1 MNLLCW
7 EGATG
12 EDRTRI
18 RLRYLG
24 LEVKAEEKRDTSTTI
39 IINVSLCP
47 DACSAARYAAEL

>member
-18 RLRYLG
+18 RLGYLG
-24 LEVKAEEKRDTSTTI
+24 LEVKAEEKEDTSTTI
-39 IINVSLCP
+39 IITVSLCP
-47 DACSAARYAAEL
+47 DASARSQICG